1 MDFGASPWNVP
12 GAWVR
17 HKHSLRTLFRNST
30 ACGIS
35 CPPSGGCHP
44 NPQVT
49 VSLCFLRGPTIT
61 PDEERRK
68 RSPLMEANED
78 RLGGLLNLPWNVYS
92 EDTGPLPVWSK
103 KRSKQGGCF
112 CSDPSHVERVQ
123 NQPQGSL
130 RGGDGMRQAPATCHQ
145 SVRSVVGHFL
155 LSVDL
160 RFQLCNTESCFDAV
174 PDGVQPIKQDKRKQM
189 LFS

>member
-1 MDFGASPWNVP
+1 M
-12 GAWVR
+12 R

-123 NQPQGSL
+123 NQPQGFPPGRRWHVTGPGHLPSISAFGCGSL
-130 RGGDGMRQAPATCHQ
+130 SSLC
-145 SVRSVVGHFL
+145 RSP
-155 LSVDL
+155 LSAL
-160 RFQLCNTESCFDAV
+160 QH
-174 PDGVQPIKQDKRKQM
+174 GK
-189 LFS
+189 LF